1 MAKQI
6 QWYPGHMA
14 KAQRE
19 IESKVKLVDIVIEL
33 VDARAPFSTHNPELD
48 YMIKN
53 KPRLYILT
61 KKDLADPK
69 ATDAL
74 IAEFKRQGH
83 SAIAVDL
90 KNFKEEKK
98 IVNMCRYQLK
108 EKREKEAA
116 RGLKPKPIRA
126 LVAGIPNVGKSTF
139 INSYAGK
146 ACAKTGNKP
155 GVTKGKQWIRLN
167 KTLELLDTPG
177 ILWPKFEDQEVGK
190 RLAFIGSIKDE
201 ILNLEE
207 LSLELLDYIR
217 TNYPGLLNTRYGI
230 EEDGT
235 PVSLLEAVADKR
247 RCLIRGQEID
257 YAKAAGIVM
266 EEFRNGKIGRIT
278 LEFPPVEE
286 ETAHEDHPGD

>member
-1 MAKQI
+1 MAMQI

-48 YMIKN
+48 HMIKN
-53 KPRLYILT
+53 EPRLYILT

-69 ATDAL
+69 ATEAL

-139 INSYAGK
+139 INKVAKRK
-146 ACAKTGNKP
+146 AAAVGNKP
-155 GVTKGKQWIRLN
+155 GVTKAQQIIRVD
-167 KTLELLDTPG
+167 KDFELFDTPG
-177 ILWPKFEDQEVGK
+177 VLEPKFTDINKAMNVA
-190 RLAFIGSIKDE
+190 LCGSIKME
-201 ILNLEE
+201 ILPLDDLFIHAIGYLAKHYPDMLKQRYNLTIDLDSDWVIPVYDHISDYRHIKKLRGETDYDRVQETFFNDLKNGSLGKITWE
-207 LSLELLDYIR
+207 LSDE
-217 TNYPGLLNTRYGI
+217 
-230 EEDGT
+230 
-235 PVSLLEAVADKR
+235 
-247 RCLIRGQEID
+247 
-257 YAKAAGIVM
+257 
-266 EEFRNGKIGRIT
+266 
-278 LEFPPVEE
+278 
-286 ETAHEDHPGD
+286 

>member
-1 MAKQI
+1 MNL
-6 QWYPGHMA
+6 QWYPGHMTKA
-14 KAQRE
+14 KRQMQE
-19 IESKVKLVDIVIEL
+19 DLKLIDLIIEL
-33 VDARAPFSTHNPELD
+33 VDARIPLSSRNPDIDELG
-48 YMIKN
+48 KN
-53 KPRLYILT
+53 KARLILLN
-61 KKDLADPK
+61 KSDLAD
-69 ATDAL
+69 
-74 IAEFKRQGH
+74 ERYNEQW
-83 SAIAVDL
+83 SAY
-90 KNFKEEKK
+90 FQKK
-98 IVNMCRYQLK
+98 GFYVVKVNAK
-108 EKREKEAA
+108 SGA
-116 RGLKPKPIRA
+116 GLKSIQGVIQEACKAKIERDRRRGIKNRPIRA
-126 LVAGIPNVGKSTF
+126 MVVGIPNVGKSTF

-230 EEDGT
+230 EEEGT

-247 RCLIRGQEID
+247 KCLIRGQEID

-266 EEFRNGKIGRIT
+266 EEFRNGIIGRIT

>member
-1 MAKQI
+1 MQI

-48 YMIKN
+48 HMIKN

-69 ATDAL
+69 ATEAL

-126 LVAGIPNVGKSTF
+126 LVAGIPNDGDHGAETVGR
-139 INSYAGK
+139 
-146 ACAKTGNKP
+146 CRTG
-155 GVTKGKQWIRLN
+155 R
-167 KTLELLDTPG
+167 
-177 ILWPKFEDQEVGK
+177 F
-190 RLAFIGSIKDE
+190 S
-201 ILNLEE
+201 
-207 LSLELLDYIR
+207 
-217 TNYPGLLNTRYGI
+217 
-230 EEDGT
+230 
-235 PVSLLEAVADKR
+235 
-247 RCLIRGQEID
+247 
-257 YAKAAGIVM
+257 
-266 EEFRNGKIGRIT
+266 
-278 LEFPPVEE
+278 
-286 ETAHEDHPGD
+286 

>member
-1 MAKQI
+1 MVKQI

-139 INSYAGK
+139 INKIAKRK
-146 ACAKTGNKP
+146 AAAVGNKP
-155 GVTKGKQWIRLN
+155 GVTKSQQIIRVD
-167 KTLELLDTPG
+167 KDFELFDTPG
-177 ILWPKFEDQEVGK
+177 VLEPKFTDINKAMNVA
-190 RLAFIGSIKDE
+190 LCGSIKME
-201 ILNLEE
+201 ILPLDDLFIHAIGYLAKHYPEKLKERYNLTIDLDSEWVLPVYDHISDYRHIKKLRGE
-207 LSLELLDYIR
+207 TDYDRVQETFFNDLKNASL
-217 TNYPGLLNTRYGI
+217 
-230 EEDGT
+230 
-235 PVSLLEAVADKR
+235 
-247 RCLIRGQEID
+247 
-257 YAKAAGIVM
+257 
-266 EEFRNGKIGRIT
+266 GRIT
-278 LEFPPVEE
+278 WELSDE
-286 ETAHEDHPGD
+286 